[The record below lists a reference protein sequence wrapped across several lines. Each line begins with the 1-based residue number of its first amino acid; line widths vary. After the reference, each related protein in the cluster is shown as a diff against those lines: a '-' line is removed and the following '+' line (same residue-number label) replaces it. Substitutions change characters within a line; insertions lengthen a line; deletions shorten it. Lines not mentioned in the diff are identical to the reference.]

1 MNRLWRAALLTGVAF
16 AIPAAINTIIGR
28 QRRELLNALPGDGG
42 DYAWPMG
49 HIYYQERGMGQ
60 PLVMIHGIGAGESSY
75 EWRHN
80 FDALSEQFHVYA
92 FDLPGF
98 GKSARR
104 DVNYTSD
111 LYVLAIM
118 DFLRDVV
125 KQPAYVMTSSLSGAY
140 AVKLA
145 AMRPELIER
154 LVLVCP
160 TGLET
165 LNSRMPVVSQ
175 AAYGLFSLPAIGASV
190 YNGIASYA
198 SIEAYMRENL
208 YVDPTRVTPALVEHY
223 YQSAHQQGAQ
233 YTLRSFLAGLLNCD
247 INADYPRLEQQIM
260 IVWGRHARMTPVEN
274 AQQFLKQNPNTRLRV
289 FENSGLLPHDEERDD
304 FNDAV
309 AMFLNTKEAH
319 NLLTVPATGLEP
331 ESAEHESML
340 ERHRSNIDPAL

>member
-1 MNRLWRAALLTGVAF
+1 MNRLWRAALLAGAAF
-16 AIPAAINTIIGR
+16 AIPATINALIAR

-49 HIYYQERGMGQ
+49 HIYYQERGQGK
-60 PLVMIHGIGAGESSY
+60 PLVMIHGVGAGESSY

-80 FDALSEQFHVYA
+80 FDALSELFHVYA
-92 FDLPGF
+92 LDLPGF

-104 DVNYTSD
+104 DVNYTAD

-125 KQPAYVMTSSLSGAY
+125 KEPAFVMTSSLSGAY

-165 LNSRMPVVSQ
+165 LNTRMPVVSQ
-175 AAYGLFSLPAIGASV
+175 AAYGLFSLPAIGNGI
-190 YNGIASYA
+190 YNGIASYGA
-198 SIEAYMRENL
+198 IEAYMRENL
-208 YVDPTRVTPALVEHY
+208 YVDPARVTPALVEHY
-223 YQSAHQQGAQ
+223 YQSAHQPGAH
-233 YTLRSFLAGLLNCD
+233 YVLRSFLAGLLNCD
-247 INADYPRLEQQIM
+247 ISADYPRLDQQMLI
-260 IVWGRHARMTPVEN
+260 IWGRQAQMTPVEN
-274 AQQFLKQNPNTRLRV
+274 AQQFLKQNPNTRLRI

-309 AMFLNTKEAH
+309 ALFLTTRDVDS
-319 NLLTVPATGLEP
+319 LLAAPAAETPDLDTVSEQRRP
-331 ESAEHESML
+331 S
-340 ERHRSNIDPAL
+340 IDPAL